1 MRIDMLRQQRRRL
14 ERQWRKIKIGEIC
27 TDFIE
32 KNSLFSL
39 PHVISF
45 QGVKVSEELACIHN
59 IALFDFKKDRGHG
72 EYLTTCLFFGGFFK
86 SLDFMRLGFVQEFD
100 LWDVDEFDE

>member
-1 MRIDMLRQQRRRL
+1 MIRQKRRGL
-14 ERQWRKIKIGEIC
+14 ERQWRKIKVGEIC
-27 TDFIE
+27 TGFIE
-32 KNSLFSL
+32 KNNLFSL

-45 QGVKVSEELACIHN
+45 QAVKASEELVCIYN
-59 IALFDFKKDRGHG
+59 IALFGFKKDRAHG
-72 EYLTTCLFFGGFFK
+72 EYLTTCIFFGGFFK